1 MLCYKCAKEGKEMP
15 AVGICVVCG
24 MGLCIDHVRIAHV
37 TFTEISGLEGGGTAL
52 LGLGGRAERQ
62 VEHLEVVLVRQL
74 RRLAEDPVPERLGL
88 RREGFCEIVKK

>member
-52 LGLGGRAERQ
+52 LGLGGRAERKAPRFLCDECYVGVSQ
-62 VEHLEVVLVRQL
+62 SMAERQKSEV
-74 RRLAEDPVPERLGL
+74 
-88 RREGFCEIVKK
+88 